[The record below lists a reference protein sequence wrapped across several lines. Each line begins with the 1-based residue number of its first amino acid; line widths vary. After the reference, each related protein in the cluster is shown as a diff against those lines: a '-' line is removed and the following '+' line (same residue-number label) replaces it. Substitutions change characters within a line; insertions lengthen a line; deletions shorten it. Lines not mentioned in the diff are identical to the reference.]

1 MVVVGAP
8 SPILIWRSTA
18 RRIKLLDELRE
29 PVRDPLP
36 YNVVVHGAQLV
47 PNPGLDLRSETSF
60 AGGRAFA
67 GLRLEIFHDLFH
79 VSPS

>member
-8 SPILIWRSTA
+8 SPILVLRSTS
-18 RRIKLLDELRE
+18 RRIKLFDELRE
-29 PVRDPLP
+29 PVRNPLP
-36 YNVVVHGAQLV
+36 YDVVVHRAQLV
-47 PNPGLDLRSETSF
+47 PDPGLDLRSEASL

>member
-8 SPILIWRSTA
+8 STILILRSA
-18 RRIKLLDELRE
+18 SRRIKLLDELRE
-29 PVRDPLP
+29 PVGNSLP
-36 YNVVVHGAQLV
+36 YDVVVHGAQLV
-47 PNPGLDLRSETSF
+47 PNPGLNLRSEPAL
-60 AGGRAFA
+60 AGGRASA